1 MAKALPWYREAI
13 PKFIIH
19 FEQEIKAEAA
29 KGSTWLPW
37 ARYAEKMGSVTS
49 SSLKPG
55 EELPGHKE
63 LRDRA
68 AEDAFWVIV
77 YVSLVISLSNYG
89 LVTLIIG
96 N

>member
-1 MAKALPWYREAI
+1 MAKAQPWYREAI

-29 KGSTWLPW
+29 KGSTWL
-37 ARYAEKMGSVTS
+37 RYAEKMGTVTS

-55 EELPGHKE
+55 EELPSHKE

-68 AEDAFWVIV
+68 VEDAFWVIV
-77 YVSLVISLSNYG
+77 YVSLSNYG
-89 LVTLIIG
+89 QVTLIIG